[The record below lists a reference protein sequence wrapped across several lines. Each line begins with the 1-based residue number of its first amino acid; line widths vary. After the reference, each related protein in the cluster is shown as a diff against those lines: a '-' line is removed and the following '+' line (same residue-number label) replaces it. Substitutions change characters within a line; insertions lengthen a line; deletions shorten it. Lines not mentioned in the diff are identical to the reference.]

1 MIENFSMY
9 PLSPILV
16 QTPDFSVI
24 VFVDIINE
32 IVYDLAGEAIA
43 NTNPIVIEVLHN
55 IREEKKEVD
64 AFLSSEEI
72 GHILNTREKELAKTP
87 TNA

>member
-1 MIENFSMY
+1 MIQNISMY

-16 QTPDFSVI
+16 QTSDLSIIF
-24 VFVDIINE
+24 FVDIINE
-32 IVYDLAGEAIA
+32 VVYNLSGELLS
-43 NTNPIVIEVLHN
+43 NDDSIVIEVLHN

-87 TNA
+87 NA